1 MKSILL
7 SFALLLT
14 AQLSA
19 QQYLTRQGNI
29 SFDAGSPLEDITA
42 KSESASAVY
51 DISSE
56 KLGVQVLMTSFVF
69 KRALMQEH
77 FNENYVESETYPKAS
92 FKGLFKEG
100 RAVGTLTIHGVSK
113 EVDVPAEVAV
123 QGEEASLRAEF
134 PVTIEDFKVEIPGTV
149 REKIDAEAK
158 IIVDCTM
165 KLRK

>member
-1 MKSILL
+1 M
-7 SFALLLT
+7 
-14 AQLSA
+14 
-19 QQYLTRQGNI
+19 
-29 SFDAGSPLEDITA
+29 
-42 KSESASAVY
+42 
-51 DISSE
+51 
-56 KLGVQVLMTSFVF
+56 
-69 KRALMQEH
+69 
-77 FNENYVESETYPKAS
+77 
-92 FKGLFKEG
+92 
-100 RAVGTLTIHGVSK
+100 SK